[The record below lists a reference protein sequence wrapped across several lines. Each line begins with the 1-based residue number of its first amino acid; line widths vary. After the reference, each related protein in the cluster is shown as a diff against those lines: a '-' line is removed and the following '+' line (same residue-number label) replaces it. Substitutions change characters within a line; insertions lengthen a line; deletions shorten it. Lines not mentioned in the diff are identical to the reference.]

1 MKKLEKLENLKKAL
15 ASSKGTF
22 FSVEFVRRT
31 DSKRTNAKK
40 GDIEKLTL
48 RVGETASLKGGNLKY
63 DRDEKML
70 IGGFSTSHGHWVN
83 IPVDSMTKITIQGI
97 TYSY

>member
-1 MKKLEKLENLKKAL
+1 MKKLENLKKAL
-15 ASSKGTF
+15 TSSRGTF

-31 DSKRTNAKK
+31 DSKRTNKKK
-40 GDIEKLTL
+40 GDVETLTL
-48 RVGETASLKGGNLKY
+48 RIGETASLKGGNLKY

-70 IGGFSTSHGHWVN
+70 IGGFSPIHGHWVN
-83 IPVDSMTKITIQGI
+83 IPVDSMTKITIQGT